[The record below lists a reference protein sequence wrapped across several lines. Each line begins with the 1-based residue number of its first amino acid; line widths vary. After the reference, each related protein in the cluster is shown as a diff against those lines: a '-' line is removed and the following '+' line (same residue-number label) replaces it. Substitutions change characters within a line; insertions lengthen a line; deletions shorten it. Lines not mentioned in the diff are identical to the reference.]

1 MFELDVEMAAK
12 LRERRAR
19 KNITLEEASQ
29 EIGISRRTLGQIENE
44 KILSVRKTVYKKLV
58 DWLVNEKIYKE
69 QQPIIAEE
77 NNTKRNCTENIGT
90 VKRGRFGRH
99 LASERRCR
107 DDCS

>member
-1 MFELDVEMAAK
+1 MFELDLEMIAK

-19 KNITLEEASQ
+19 KNITLEKASQ

-69 QQPIIAEE
+69 A
-77 NNTKRNCTENIGT
+77 
-90 VKRGRFGRH
+90 
-99 LASERRCR
+99 
-107 DDCS
+107 

>member
-1 MFELDVEMAAK
+1 MRNNLTSRFLGIIIKVSNPKKREIGRGENVFELDLEMIAK

-19 KNITLEEASQ
+19 KNITLEKASQ

-69 QQPIIAEE
+69 
-77 NNTKRNCTENIGT
+77 G
-90 VKRGRFGRH
+90 
-99 LASERRCR
+99 
-107 DDCS
+107 